1 MTVALVLAAEPA
13 AGLCGQLTSLGVRR
27 VDATEDAGPGG
38 GLLTVAAA
46 ARATG
51 EQMLICGGD
60 LAVPRQALARLLGAE
75 RTAGYAEKRP
85 GYRAMI
91 VDPSD
96 LRALAEAA
104 EYLASRPDEPDQVS
118 ALLRELARRGV
129 AVEFVEG
136 RPDGDAD
143 RDEDGLVAG
152 FFADPIARD
161 VARWASERALAPAAL
176 MGVSLGL
183 GLVAAIWFSEPTAT
197 AKAVA
202 AVTLLAAFVASR
214 AGRVLAAAP
223 GPLLAAIGSPGGR
236 AGSPTSVI
244 QPTGDWLS
252 AAGWAITECAVYAGL
267 AASAGL
273 GRANPGAGAGISA
286 IGRGPGGVWHL
297 AVAALAVLAVRRMT
311 DLCYERATET
321 TGGRIPP
328 AAFRCAAADR
338 TGPDPARRGT
348 CRAGHRGR
356 RDLGP
361 ARGFSRADRMGCR
374 RRRVRSHRADRGPA
388 RLGGPRRLGAVHR
401 ARARRGIDQPR
412 RGGGPVRGPGR
423 PG

>member
-75 RTAGYAEKRP
+75 RTAGYAEERP
-85 GYRAMI
+85 GCRAML

-104 EYLASRPDEPDQVS
+104 EYLASRPGEPDQVS

-236 AGSPTSVI
+236 AGSRTSVI
-244 QPTGDWLS
+244 PPTGDWLS
-252 AAGWAITECAVYAGL
+252 AAGVGDHRVRRLRGPRSQRRPRPGEPRRRRRHIGDRARPRRRV
-267 AASAGL
+267 AS
-273 GRANPGAGAGISA
+273 GRG
-286 IGRGPGGVWHL
+286 GPGG
-297 AVAALAVLAVRRMT
+297 AGRPPDDRPVL
-311 DLCYERATET
+311 
-321 TGGRIPP
+321 
-328 AAFRCAAADR
+328 
-338 TGPDPARRGT
+338 
-348 CRAGHRGR
+348 
-356 RDLGP
+356 
-361 ARGFSRADRMGCR
+361 
-374 RRRVRSHRADRGPA
+374 
-388 RLGGPRRLGAVHR
+388 R
-401 ARARRGIDQPR
+401 ARDGNHGRPESACRVPL
-412 RGGGPVRGPGR
+412 RGGGSNGP
-423 PG
+423 